1 MNQFP
6 HSFLILIW
14 LVSCRTSSSSDI
26 FHVSTHFKPI
36 IPLQDTQ
43 PFHNNISLC
52 CYLQFHLHLLPNFAQ
67 DLMLMHCS
75 NHLTFLDQNKNVHLY
90 KHCCC
95 LIGFTNIQDTTRH
108 VTTHHCLVTSPTHK
122 TQPDTSQHTTA

>member
-1 MNQFP
+1 
-6 HSFLILIW
+6 
-14 LVSCRTSSSSDI
+14 
-26 FHVSTHFKPI
+26 
-36 IPLQDTQ
+36 
-43 PFHNNISLC
+43 
-52 CYLQFHLHLLPNFAQ
+52 LHLLPNFAQ

-108 VTTHHCLVTSPTHK
+108 VTTHHCLVTSPTHNQ
-122 TQPDTSQHTTA
+122 TCHNMSLPSYFTNIQPDTSQHITA